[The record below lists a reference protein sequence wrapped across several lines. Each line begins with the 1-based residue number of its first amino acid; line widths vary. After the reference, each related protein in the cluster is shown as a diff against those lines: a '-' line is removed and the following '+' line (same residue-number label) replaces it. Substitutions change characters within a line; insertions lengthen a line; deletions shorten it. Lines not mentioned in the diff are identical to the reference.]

1 MAENEFEVSGEREF
15 DWSPALRTVSA
26 EGYDPYSQFSKFATG
41 FRPSERQALNK
52 LYEPLSA
59 RYALGG
65 VGVPAFQ
72 GYGLEGQAIDP
83 RQHEDFR
90 SYLTGYDP
98 SGNNR
103 MSFNT
108 MLSRAQRARDI
119 AKLSSKGFEDL
130 YGGLESTADKTS
142 ASWARYMYETS
153 PDAAQN
159 QMKLA
164 QLLALQRPD
173 GSGGQGEYGGIMR
186 SAISSAMDEIYN
198 ARIAQDKSP
207 NRFLDWYLSKT
218 GRRGD
223 QALPEGQATLPPV
236 VGFGGENLADPMFGA
251 GSTPTTPIPT
261 TSVNPYVGVPTN
273 EMVKLSNLSSTPFSI
288 NPNVVGSYDAFGEN
302 LADPMFGAGSMF
314 TNDAFKQWAVNKG
327 INLGMLNRDEAN
339 DTYDMFT
346 REQPLNIPRSNY
358 NVTQTPTP
366 TPTQTPINSTTST
379 LPSVNSTLPSLTTPT
394 PTPTPFQAPTQYSG
408 AVGNSIGAV
417 GNIDGFGEP
426 LLRDPYGLSNVET
439 MSNNVIPNKYQ
450 TNTGT
455 NLQDWQ
461 INDTIRNLVIPNMST
476 ETPMERIRRLQI
488 EEDIYRMGGG
498 M

>member
-1 MAENEFEVSGEREF
+1 MAENEFEVSGDQEF

-72 GYGLEGQAIDP
+72 GYGLGGQAIDP

-98 SGNNR
+98 SGSNR

-130 YGGLESTADKTS
+130 YGGLESSADKTS

-173 GSGGQGEYGGIMR
+173 AAGGQGEYGGIMR

-198 ARIAQDKSP
+198 ARLAQDRSP
-207 NRFLDWYLSKT
+207 NSFLDWYLSKT

-223 QALPEGQATLPPV
+223 QALPSDSGPGNVLTAGAPSITTDPDAYSDYTNILPPSITT
-236 VGFGGENLADPMFGA
+236 NPNILPPSITTDPNIY
-251 GSTPTTPIPT
+251 SDYTNILPTTPSITTNPNAYSDYTNILPT
-261 TSVNPYVGVPTN
+261 TTQ
-273 EMVKLSNLSSTPFSI
+273 TPFTSTL
-288 NPNVVGSYDAFGEN
+288 PS
-302 LADPMFGAGSMF
+302 L
-314 TNDAFKQWAVNKG
+314 
-327 INLGMLNRDEAN
+327 
-339 DTYDMFT
+339 
-346 REQPLNIPRSNY
+346 
-358 NVTQTPTP
+358 PTP
-366 TPTQTPINSTTST
+366 TPTQTP
-379 LPSVNSTLPSLTTPT
+379 
-394 PTPTPFQAPTQYSG
+394 FQYE
-408 AVGNSIGAV
+408 
-417 GNIDGFGEP
+417 DP
-426 LLRDPYGLSNVET
+426 LLMAKLTNIPKAGLDYGLSNVMPNT
-439 MSNNVIPNKYQ
+439 VIPNTYQ
-450 TNTGT
+450 NVPYTGT
-455 NLQDWQ
+455 NFQDWQ
-461 INDTIRNLVIPNMST
+461 LNDTIQNLVIPNMST
-476 ETPMERIRRLQI
+476 ETPMEKIRRLQI
-488 EEDIYRMGGG
+488 EEDLYRMGGG

>member
-1 MAENEFEVSGEREF
+1 MAENEFEVSGDREF

-26 EGYDPYSQFSKFATG
+26 EGYDPYSQFSKFATS

-52 LYEPLSA
+52 LYESLSG

-72 GYGLEGQAIDP
+72 GYGLGGQAIDP

-98 SGNNR
+98 SGSNR
-103 MSFNT
+103 MSFNN

-119 AKLSSKGFEDL
+119 GKLSSIEFEDL
-130 YGGLESTADKTS
+130 YGGLESSDDKRS

-173 GSGGQGEYGGIMR
+173 AAGGRGEYGGIMR
-186 SAISSAMDEIYN
+186 SAISSAMDELYN

-207 NRFLDWYLSKT
+207 NRFLDWYLSIT

-223 QALPEGQATLPPV
+223 QVLPEGL
-236 VGFGGENLADPMFGA
+236 GGEDLVDPSFVA

-261 TSVNPYVGVPTN
+261 TSVDSYVPVPTN
-273 EMVKLSNLSSTPFSI
+273 DMVRISNLVK
-288 NPNVVGSYDAFGEN
+288 NPNVVGSYGEN
-302 LADPMFGAGSMF
+302 LADPMFGAGNTTTNAPAGPWNDFMQEDTSLSMF
-314 TNDAFKQWAVNKG
+314 TNDAFKKWAVNKG

-339 DTYDMFT
+339 DAWNMFT
-346 REQPLNIPRSNY
+346 REQPLSIPRFNY
-358 NVTQTPTP
+358 NVTQTPTA
-366 TPTQTPINSTTST
+366 TPTQTPINST
-379 LPSVNSTLPSLTTPT
+379 LPSAVNSTLPSLTTSPTPT
-394 PTPTPFQAPTQYSG
+394 PTPTPFQYE
-408 AVGNSIGAV
+408 
-417 GNIDGFGEP
+417 DP
-426 LLRDPYGLSNVET
+426 LLRDQLANIPNAGLDYGLSNVMPNT
-439 MSNNVIPNKYQ
+439 VIPNTYQ
-450 TNTGT
+450 HVPYTGM
-455 NLQDWQ
+455 NFQDWQ
-461 INDTIRNLVIPNMST
+461 LNDTIQNLVIPNMST
-476 ETPMERIRRLQI
+476 ETPMEKIRRLQK